1 MFKHFDNLSESLN
14 KGIQLYTERLDMTQR
29 DRELF
34 YDLINFSFLEGKIS
48 GKEEVLK
55 DTIEIQNEN
64 KQIEIYGNEEK
75 ETE

>member
-1 MFKHFDNLSESLN
+1 
-14 KGIQLYTERLDMTQR
+14 MTQR